1 MARRMLAPINSIKH
15 YINVENAEISTGGAR
30 TINVVTA
37 VAQNAVAATTDV
49 VEGSIVKAVFIEIWL
64 KSKASAGSDTK
75 FQLAVEKNPA
85 GSAPVTFIEMNNLMA
100 YENKRNIYFYSQGVM
115 GDLTTQALPVIR
127 QWFKIPRGK
136 HVPALVK
143 K

>member
-49 VEGSIVKAVFIEIWL
+49 VEGSIVKAVHMYV
-64 KSKASAGSDTK
+64 S
-75 FQLAVEKNPA
+75 
-85 GSAPVTFIEMNNLMA
+85 
-100 YENKRNIYFYSQGVM
+100 R
-115 GDLTTQALPVIR
+115 LTGRCRA
-127 QWFKIPRGK
+127 
-136 HVPALVK
+136 
-143 K
+143 